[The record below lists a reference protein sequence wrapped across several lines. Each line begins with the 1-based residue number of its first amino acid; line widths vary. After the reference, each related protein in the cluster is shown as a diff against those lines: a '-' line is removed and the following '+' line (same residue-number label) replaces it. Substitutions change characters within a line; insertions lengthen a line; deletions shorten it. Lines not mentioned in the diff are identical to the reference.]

1 MKKPVL
7 SVENLVVNLPS
18 GKSTVCVLHDVS
30 FQIQE
35 GDILGIV
42 GESGSGKSVTSLA
55 IMQLLPTGDKAVS
68 SGHIYFGEKELTHKS
83 PEKMQKIRGKDI
95 SMIFQEPMTSLNPV
109 LKIGE
114 QLVDVMQAHKQ
125 INKKA
130 AQQEALRMLQE
141 VQIRDVEHV
150 MKCYPYELSGGMRQ
164 RVMIAA
170 ALSCSPALLIAD
182 EPTTALDVT
191 VQAQVLQL
199 LKSAAQKNGTSVL
212 FISHDLGVIAQIC
225 THVAVMYAGE
235 IIETGTVVEVLT
247 KPQHPYTKALLKALP
262 DFDTNGEEL
271 EAIPGSVPGTS
282 EVIVGCRFHMRC
294 SQCSTKC
301 KTDKPKFSN
310 VASNHDVRCFMC

>member
-18 GKSTVCVLHDVS
+18 GKSKVRVLHDVS

-55 IMQLLPTGDKAVS
+55 IMQLLPTGAKAIK
-68 SGHIYFGEKELTHKS
+68 SGHINFGKEELTHKS
-83 PEKMQKIRGKDI
+83 PEEMQKIRGKDI

-109 LKIGE
+109 LKIGQ
-114 QLVDVMQAHKQ
+114 QLVDVIQAHKE
-125 INKKA
+125 IDKKA
-130 AQQEALRMLQE
+130 AQQEAMQMLQE
-141 VQIRDVEHV
+141 VQIRDVERV

-199 LKSAAQKNGTSVL
+199 LKTTAKKNGTSVL
-212 FISHDLGVIAQIC
+212 FISHDLGVIAQLC

-235 IIETGTVVEVLT
+235 IIETGTVTEVLT

-262 DFDTNGEEL
+262 DFDTSGEEL
-271 EAIPGSVPGTS
+271 EAIAGSVPSTS
-282 EVIVGCRFHMRC
+282 QDIVGCRFHERC
-294 SQCSTKC
+294 SQGSTKC
-301 KTDKPKFSN
+301 KTDKPMFLN
-310 VASNHDVRCFMC
+310 VTSNHDVRCFMC

>member
-1 MKKPVL
+1 MNTLLEVRGLKTQFVTERGI
-7 SVENLVVNLPS
+7 VRAVDGV
-18 GKSTVCVLHDVS
+18 D
-30 FQIQE
+30 
-35 GDILGIV
+35 LGVAAGNTLGVV
-42 GESGSGKSVTSLA
+42 GESGCGKTVLA
-55 IMQLLPTGDKAVS
+55 LSIMRLVQSPPGRIVAGRVLLDGRDLLVLS
-68 SGHIYFGEKELTHKS
+68 EDQ
-83 PEKMQKIRGKDI
+83 MRQVRGRDI

-114 QLVDVMQAHKQ
+114 QLVDVMQAHKK
-125 INKKA
+125 IDRKT
-130 AQQEALRMLQE
+130 AQQEAMQMLRE

-199 LKSAAQKNGTSVL
+199 LKNAAKKNGTSVL

-235 IIETGTVVEVLT
+235 IIETGTVAEVLT

-262 DFDTNGEEL
+262 DFDTSGEEL
-271 EAIPGSVPGTS
+271 EAISGSVPGNS

-294 SQCSTKC
+294 RQCSTEC
-301 KTDKPKFSN
+301 KTEKPKFSK